1 MGSLNHDDSS
11 TTFRR
16 PPFQLLPIPSD
27 ADANSRDPSPN
38 RSLPDLVLFDALHNP
53 HHLFCLQT
61 SQASGQIGFIPI
73 TYHQLAV
80 AVENCCSWLLQTIPD
95 AHAAKFDGEHHV
107 QKASPVALFLES
119 DVNLFIYI
127 IALLSLNIPVRGSR
141 TPLKIGN
148 N

>member
-1 MGSLNHDDSS
+1 MGSFSHVDDPS

-16 PPFQLLPIPSD
+16 PSFQLLPIPSD
-27 ADANSRDPSPN
+27 ADVNSRDPSLI

-61 SQASGQIGFIPI
+61 SQASGKIGLIPI

-80 AVENCCSWLLQTIPD
+80 AVENCCLWLLKTIPD
-95 AHAAKFDGEHHV
+95 AHAAKFDGGDHV

-127 IALLSLNIPVRGSR
+127 TALLALNIPVSHRRSSQ
-141 TPLKIGN
+141 TLS
-148 N
+148 